1 MAIVSTQGSINFIDP
16 TAWRNKELERTDSLA
31 LLPDHPQAAQILAY
45 RQALREW
52 PSTEDYPDTRPVM
65 GE

>member
-1 MAIVSTQGSINFIDP
+1 MAIVSLNSGLSFEHPIT
-16 TAWRNKELERTDSLA
+16 WRNKELERTDSLA
-31 LLPDHPQAAQILAY
+31 LLPDHPQATQILAY
-45 RQALREW
+45 RQALRDW

>member
-1 MAIVSTQGSINFIDP
+1 MAIVSLNLGLSFEHPNN
-16 TAWRNKELERTDSLA
+16 WRNKELERTDSLA
-31 LLPDHPQAAQILAY
+31 LLPDHPQATQILAY
-45 RQALREW
+45 RQALRDW

>member
-1 MAIVSTQGSINFIDP
+1 MAIVSTNGFADVRDP
-16 TAWRNKELERTDSLA
+16 TSWRDKELERTDSLT
-31 LLPDHPQAAQILAY
+31 LLPDHPKATQILAY
-45 RQALREW
+45 RQALRDW